1 MNAPS
6 RCRLHAE
13 TGGEFVERV
22 ATSARVGD
30 RVASI
35 GAR

>member
-6 RCRLHAE
+6 SCRLYAE
-13 TGGEFVERV
+13 TGGEFVERD
-22 ATSARVGD
+22 SARVGD